1 MCGLAGILTTRDDRR
16 RSLPESLRRMTATMR
31 HRGPD
36 SEGIW
41 SDADSGIGLG
51 FRRLAILDLSPL
63 GEQPMRSE
71 SGRYTLA
78 FNGEVYNHHD
88 LRSALTPAGARF
100 RGRSDTEALL
110 AAFETWGVHQ
120 AIPRFAGMFAIAVW
134 DAEERTLTLA
144 RDRMG
149 KKPLFVSH
157 SPGLIS
163 FASEL
168 KALAADP
175 AFDRSVDVDSVAEYL
190 RYIYV
195 PGPATIFGHTRKL
208 PPGHLLRIR
217 DASAPLPASEPY
229 WDVRDAV
236 RAGRAE
242 RISDPTAAIEELSD
256 LVDDAVRTR
265 LESDVPLGALLSGG
279 IDSSLV
285 VARAQKFSD
294 RPLRTYTIGFDVPEW
309 DESEHAAAIARHV
322 GTDHTLLRVTGDE
335 ALAVIPELPTVFDE
349 PLADPSQIPS
359 ILVCQ
364 LSRRDVTV
372 ALCGDGGD
380 ELFGGYNRYVAGP
393 RAIEQALRWPRGL
406 RRVASRAA
414 FALPAEGWDAMAVR
428 LLPDGRRPRVFG
440 EKLQKLGTLLRA
452 ETASD
457 GYRTL
462 LSATTDPMR
471 FVPDARSR
479 VALEAE
485 IFETFGDLTLAERM
499 MLVDQLS
506 YLPDDLLA
514 KIDRASMSRSLEVR
528 APLLDHRV
536 AEFSWRL
543 APELKI
549 RGTETKWILRELL
562 ARDVPRALFE
572 RPKMGFSV
580 PLRAWLTGPL
590 RPWAEDLLST
600 ESLREVPVLDPAM
613 TRAAWGELLR
623 GRSGNGLGLWAIL
636 QLVSW
641 WRTWRPDLSTA
652 LVA

>member
-1 MCGLAGILTTRDDRR
+1 
-16 RSLPESLRRMTATMR
+16 MTDTIV

-36 SEGIW
+36 SDGIW
-41 SDADSGIGLG
+41 FDAEDGIGLG

-63 GEQPMRSE
+63 GAQPMRSA
-71 SGRYTLA
+71 SGRYTLV
-78 FNGEVYNHHD
+78 FNGEVYNHGE
-88 LRSALTPAGARF
+88 LRTELEQLGANF

-110 AAFETWGVHQ
+110 AAFEAWGIRRS
-120 AIPRFAGMFAIAVW
+120 IPRFAGMFAIAVW

-149 KKPLFVSH
+149 KKPLFISH
-157 SPGLIS
+157 SPGLIL
-163 FASEL
+163 FGSEL

-175 AFDRSVDVDSVAEYL
+175 AFDRSIDVDSVAEYL
-190 RYIYV
+190 RYVYV
-195 PGPATIFGHTRKL
+195 PGPATIFERTRKL
-208 PPGHLLRIR
+208 PPGHLIRIR
-217 DASAPLPASEPY
+217 DCTAPLAESEPY

-236 RAGRAE
+236 RTGRTQK
-242 RISDPTAAIEELSD
+242 ISDPEIAVAELGT
-256 LVDDAVRTR
+256 LLDDAVRSR

-294 RPLRTYTIGFDVPEW
+294 RPMRTYTIGFDVPEW
-309 DESEHAAAIARHV
+309 DESDHADAIARQI

-349 PLADPSQIPS
+349 PHADPSQIPS
-359 ILVCQ
+359 ILVCR
-364 LSRRDVTV
+364 LSRQDVTV

-428 LLPDGRRPRVFG
+428 FLPDGRRPRVFG

-452 ETASD
+452 GSASE
-457 GYRTL
+457 GYRSL
-462 LSATTDPMR
+462 LSATNDPLR
-471 FVPDARSR
+471 FIPGARAR
-479 VALEAE
+479 LMLEAE
-485 IFETFGDLTLAERM
+485 IFEAFSDLTLAERM
-499 MLVDQLS
+499 MVVDQLR

-514 KIDRASMSRSLEVR
+514 KIDRASMSSSLEVR
-528 APLLDHRV
+528 APLLDHRI
-536 AEFSWRL
+536 AEFAWRL

-549 RGTETKWILRELL
+549 RGAETKWILRELL
-562 ARDVPRALFE
+562 AQDVPRALFE

-590 RPWAEDLLST
+590 RPWAEDLLSP
-600 ESLREVPVLDPAM
+600 ESLREVPVLDATT
-613 TRAAWGELLR
+613 TRVAWSELLR
-623 GRSGNGLGLWAIL
+623 GRSGNGLGVWAIL
-636 QLVSW
+636 QLVAW
-641 WRTWRPDLSTA
+641 WRTWRPSLSTV